1 MSSVRYEFPKY
12 KLTQQLKEPGGLAVT
27 EAVEAAQGN
36 LVELKPDCMDEL
48 QKATAAALAS
58 FQRFPPAFD
67 AAALQDLY
75 AISARAVGIGAV
87 CGAPAADTTFIS
99 LCNLL
104 DHLSVIQRW
113 DLEAI
118 AVHVQTLQ
126 LLAARVGAM
135 TPPAVDQILAGL
147 EKVARRYRQEA
158 AFAQP
163 AGVPAAASG

>member
-1 MSSVRYEFPKY
+1 MSSVRYEFPKV
-12 KLTQQLKEPGGLAVT
+12 KLTQQLREAGGLAV
-27 EAVEAAQGN
+27 ADAIDAAKGN
-36 LVELKPDCMDEL
+36 LAELEPDCVSEL
-48 QKATAAALAS
+48 QAATAAALAA
-58 FQRFPPAFD
+58 FQRFPATFD
-67 AAALQDLY
+67 ASALQELY

-87 CGAPAADTTFIS
+87 CGAPAADTALIS

-104 DHLSVIQRW
+104 DHLTVIQRW

-126 LLAARVGAM
+126 LLAANVGKL

-158 AFAQP
+158 IVTQ
-163 AGVPAAASG
+163 AASA